1 MLIMGDINRVK
12 VYSLSELEKKEK
24 VEVFLSN
31 EFDIFNISGVDSRD
45 KSFYKSC
52 IKEVKNK
59 NSTEYSSKCT
69 LSNHKY
75 TEYNN
80 KCTLS
85 NHKCTE
91 YSSKCTLS
99 NHKYTEYNSKCTL
112 SNHKCTCPIQIFK
125 QIRYITAKDV
135 TVYRNGKCTL
145 DTAQIGYIIPRNSAF
160 GRDYS
165 DILLLIRQIIRS
177 KKEFISLPFEFF
189 TTWIGLNIG
198 IVIILYIERYII

>member
-59 NSTEYSSKCT
+59 NSA
-69 LSNHKY
+69 
-75 TEYNN
+75 EYNN

-85 NHKCTE
+85 NHKYAE
-91 YSSKCTLS
+91 YNTHSTLS
-99 NHKYTEYNSKCTL
+99 NHKYAEYNNKCTL